1 MIRMSPYLDDFT
13 GTYARTTHGRRA
25 CTATESVAIHKYK
38 APAHRRFFYAL
49 CRHGWVIVPIVL
61 AAAVL
66 SGCQSDIDDAIA
78 VHADIADAVAMAAKE
93 AGK

>member
-1 MIRMSPYLDDFT
+1 MHDPL
-13 GTYARTTHGRRA
+13 TYRYKRTTMDAFGCSA
-25 CTATESVAIHKYK
+25 DEAIALHKYK
-38 APAHRRFFYAL
+38 PPLHRRFFYAL

>member
-1 MIRMSPYLDDFT
+1 MHDPL
-13 GTYARTTHGRRA
+13 TYRYKRTTMDAFGCSA
-25 CTATESVAIHKYK
+25 DEAIALHRYK
-38 APAHRRFFYAL
+38 PPLHRRFFYAL